1 MSLMGS
7 EGSLG
12 AERIGSPRSE
22 IGEVA
27 DSVPVFPYACAI
39 QYRRVRGRT
48 LLPGSEWDSWVVY
61 NVCYM
66 IVHPQPERHIST
78 VSEAIAGLLPEN
90 AMPYIRVFPR
100 RPWV

>member
-12 AERIGSPRSE
+12 AERIECPE
-22 IGEVA
+22 EVMGEVA

-48 LLPGSEWDSWVVY
+48 LLPGSEWDGYAGGLYCRVRNGTGCDPAAMAV
-61 NVCYM
+61 M
-66 IVHPQPERHIST
+66 PEDR
-78 VSEAIAGLLPEN
+78 IAGL
-90 AMPYIRVFPR
+90 YIKISIYAEEGLIF
-100 RPWV
+100 

>member
-12 AERIGSPRSE
+12 AERIECPE
-22 IGEVA
+22 GEVA

-48 LLPGSEWDSWVVY
+48 LLPGSEWD
-61 NVCYM
+61 
-66 IVHPQPERHIST
+66 
-78 VSEAIAGLLPEN
+78 
-90 AMPYIRVFPR
+90 RV
-100 RPWV
+100 

>member
-12 AERIGSPRSE
+12 AERIECPE
-22 IGEVA
+22 EVMGEVA

-48 LLPGSEWDSWVVY
+48 LLPGSEWD
-61 NVCYM
+61 
-66 IVHPQPERHIST
+66 
-78 VSEAIAGLLPEN
+78 
-90 AMPYIRVFPR
+90 RV
-100 RPWV
+100 

>member
-12 AERIGSPRSE
+12 AERIECPE
-22 IGEVA
+22 EVMGEVA

-48 LLPGSEWDSWVVY
+48 LLPGSEWDFGMGPGVTPPLWPS
-61 NVCYM
+61 CQRM
-66 IVHPQPERHIST
+66 
-78 VSEAIAGLLPEN
+78 G
-90 AMPYIRVFPR
+90 
-100 RPWV
+100 

>member
-12 AERIGSPRSE
+12 AERIGSPRSV

-39 QYRRVRGRT
+39 QYRRVRGR
-48 LLPGSEWDSWVVY
+48 PGSEWD
-61 NVCYM
+61 
-66 IVHPQPERHIST
+66 
-78 VSEAIAGLLPEN
+78 
-90 AMPYIRVFPR
+90 RV
-100 RPWV
+100 